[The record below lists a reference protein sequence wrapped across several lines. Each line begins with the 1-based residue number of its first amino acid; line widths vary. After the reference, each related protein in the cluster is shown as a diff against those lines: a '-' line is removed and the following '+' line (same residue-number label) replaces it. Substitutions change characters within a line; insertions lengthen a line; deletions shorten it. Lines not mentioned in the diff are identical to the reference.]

1 MQFNSGRPRIKQ
13 RVLRGRN
20 AHSAAQLSMAIFV
33 LVCSH
38 SRAAELE
45 PRAYANAPVGMNFLI
60 AGYAKSEGGLS
71 TGPTSPI
78 QDAHLNINTGVLAY
92 ARSLDVWG
100 KSGKLDVIMPF
111 SDLSG
116 TALVSGQPAERN
128 ISGLNDPRFR
138 FSVNFI
144 GAPALSMQE
153 FAGYQQDLIV
163 GASVQVSAPLGQYDP
178 SRLVNIGTNRW
189 FIKPDIGISQALGAF
204 TLELSAGV
212 FFFTINDEYYG
223 GTTLEQEPLYTTQ
236 VHVTYSFRNGVWAA
250 LDATYDFGGRTTVDG
265 VQKNDEMENSRFGVT
280 LAMPV
285 NRNYSIKLY
294 ASSGV
299 STRTGSDYKLG
310 GMALQYRW

>member
-1 MQFNSGRPRIKQ
+1 VPGRAGVI
-13 RVLRGRN
+13 
-20 AHSAAQLSMAIFV
+20 
-33 LVCSH
+33 LVQSPNLGPGEYQVH
-38 SRAAELE
+38 AWTTT
-45 PRAYANAPVGMNFLI
+45 
-60 AGYAKSEGGLS
+60 AGEV
-71 TGPTSPI
+71 T
-78 QDAHLNINTGVLAY
+78 
-92 ARSLDVWG
+92 AR
-100 KSGKLDVIMPF
+100 
-111 SDLSG
+111 
-116 TALVSGQPAERN
+116 
-128 ISGLNDPRFR
+128 
-138 FSVNFI
+138 
-144 GAPALSMQE
+144 
-153 FAGYQQDLIV
+153 
-163 GASVQVSAPLGQYDP
+163 
-178 SRLVNIGTNRW
+178 
-189 FIKPDIGISQALGAF
+189 ALGAF

-299 STRTGSDYKLG
+299 STRTGSDYKIG